1 MPVEN
6 IVSPKRRPMG
16 WSRSGFGG
24 DRGLSSR
31 VHTRATP
38 PTHAGSYRSGNSKS
52 VVYGVWNS
60 PAGIIVDA
68 VEWVTALSVPSI
80 GGRLCLPSISPPRHC
95 RRAPLLQEA
104 ERLLVL
110 VSLPCAVI

>member
-1 MPVEN
+1 MASHRGCTSVPLN
-6 IVSPKRRPMG
+6 RPMLG
-16 WSRSGFGG
+16 
-24 DRGLSSR
+24 
-31 VHTRATP
+31 AT
-38 PTHAGSYRSGNSKS
+38 A
-52 VVYGVWNS
+52 VVTPS
-60 PAGIIVDA
+60 PLFTECAGIIVDA

-80 GGRLCLPSISPPRHC
+80 GGRFCLPSISPPRHC

>member
-6 IVSPKRRPMG
+6 IVSPKRRPTG
-16 WSRSGFGG
+16 WSGS
-24 DRGLSSR
+24 
-31 VHTRATP
+31 
-38 PTHAGSYRSGNSKS
+38 HAGSYCSGNSKS

-95 RRAPLLQEA
+95 RRVLLLQEA

-110 VSLPCAVI
+110 VSLPWAVI